1 MVSSWVRYVC
11 SWLDSVLNAYAAGWW
26 FPPKSCNRIKSMEA
40 KQAKFTRLTYKK
52 KTVMWRTGG
61 SKIARFRLLKT
72 LCCWPQ
78 INLTF
83 FFHRTLIMY
92 IQMYIHTYIHTYMH
106 TSFRRSTNSVIQPSD
121 MKPVR
126 KKNHITHK
134 QNNQTQYN
142 TINKCRY
149 YSLQNRILYIM

>member
-1 MVSSWVRYVC
+1 MGEVC
-11 SWLDSVLNAYAAGWW
+11 LLLIGFSVECICCRLVIS
-26 FPPKSCNRIKSMEA
+26 PKVLQQDKIH
-40 KQAKFTRLTYKK
+40 
-52 KTVMWRTGG
+52 G
-61 SKIARFRLLKT
+61 SKTSKIYK
-72 LCCWPQ
+72 
-78 INLTF
+78 INLQEKNCDVKD
-83 FFHRTLIMY
+83 RWIKDCQIQIIKITLLLTPNKSDILFPQNINY
-92 IQMYIHTYIHTYMH
+92 VYTNVHTYIHTYIHTYMH